1 MVLVSDRAREHG
13 VLTISDF
20 DLDGRVSFGDIL
32 DTPEHLRHGGR
43 WTGARGGPGVV
54 RSRGLVSSRGV
65 HASMRT
71 AESSDETSGGS
82 DEVAVGRRG
91 QESAE

>member
-1 MVLVSDRAREHG
+1 VLVSDWARERE

-43 WTGARGGPGVV
+43 WTEARGGPGVL

-71 AESSDETSGGS
+71 AEGSGETGDGS
-82 DEVAVGRRG
+82 DEVAVG
-91 QESAE
+91 